1 MTSLIENLG
10 LEELVERIA
19 PDVVWRWPEHLTPRG
34 RSGLAAAELAARV
47 DELGPWSVPFQLDHG
62 VVTMDQSLRSAV
74 AWTVVAAVCLVP
86 SLTAIIVFVARGGLA
101 AGDPFDHPVRATLVL
116 CVMAIGLV
124 GMCTALRLVF
134 VASGQD
140 PVE

>member
-1 MTSLIENLG
+1 MDGVYFGFVLFL
-10 LEELVERIA
+10 LLLVFASILSRT
-19 PDVVWRWPEHLTPRG
+19 L
-34 RSGLAAAELAARV
+34 V
-47 DELGPWSVPFQLDHG
+47 DDEVAKRLPANRQA
-62 VVTMDQSLRSAV
+62 SLRSAV

-86 SLTAIIVFVARGGLA
+86 SLAAIIVFVAGGGLA
-101 AGDPFDHPVRATLVL
+101 AGDPFDHPVRATLAL

-124 GMCTALRLVF
+124 GMCTAVRLVF